1 MDITDLKTPP
11 HHIEAEKWV
20 LSSILIDNDCM
31 YVLDGLSIK
40 SRDFYQKEHQLIY
53 DAIISLWAW
62 RKRVDLITLSNELG
76 KAGFL
81 EIVWWADYLADV
93 AWFLLTA
100 SACGEYAQ
108 IVKEKAILRDIL
120 YTSHNI
126 IWDVYKEEDT
136 LSIIDRIEKRIFE
149 LTQFQWWDK
158 LMHISQIL
166 DKRLQEYHDAID
178 NPDKPDD
185 YKVFSWY
192 PKLDEY
198 TAWFKPWELII
209 LAARPAMWKTAFAL
223 NLMLNAAIDNN
234 KSVAL
239 FSLEMSSEQIIDRM
253 ISVVS
258 NVGLSKITK
267 NRLEEDDFSMLWQ
280 ATSLLSWKHIYIDD
294 HGLLTLPILKS
305 KLRRLVIES
314 WKLDMVVIDYLWLI
328 SSAGMKYAWNR
339 VQEVSEMSRWLKE
352 LAKELKVPIVALSQ
366 LSRNVEQRPDKKPV
380 LSDLRD
386 SWSIEQDADMVIFL
400 YRDEYYDPDTDRK
413 WISDILLRKNRNG
426 TVWEVELRFH
436 GATTKFLNA

>member
-31 YVLDGLSIK
+31 YVLDWLSIK

-53 DAIISLWAW
+53 DAIMVLWAW
-62 RKRVDLITLSNELG
+62 RKRVDLITLSNELS
-76 KAGFL
+76 KVWFL
-81 EIVWWADYLADV
+81 EIVWWTDYLADI

-120 YTSHNI
+120 YTSHSI
-126 IWDVYKEEDT
+126 IWDVYKEEET

-192 PKLDEY
+192 PKLDEF

-223 NLMLNAAIDNN
+223 NLMLNAAIDSN

-258 NVGLSKITK
+258 TVWLSKITK
-267 NRLEEDDFSMLWQ
+267 NRLEEDDFSLLWQ

-294 HGLLTLPILKS
+294 HGLLTLPMLKS
-305 KLRRLVIES
+305 KLRRLVIETG
-314 WKLDMVVIDYLWLI
+314 KLDMVVIDYLWLI
-328 SSAGMKYAWNR
+328 SAAWMKYAWNR
-339 VQEVSEMSRWLKE
+339 VQEVSEMSRGLKE

-366 LSRNVEQRPDKKPV
+366 LSRNVEQRPDKRPV

-426 TVWEVELRFH
+426 TVGEVELKFV
-436 GATTKFLNA
+436 GATTKFTNL